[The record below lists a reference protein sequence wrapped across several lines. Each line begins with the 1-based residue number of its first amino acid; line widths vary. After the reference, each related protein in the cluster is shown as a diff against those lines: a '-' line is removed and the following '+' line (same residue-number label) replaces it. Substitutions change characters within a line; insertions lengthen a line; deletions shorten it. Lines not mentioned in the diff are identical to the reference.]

1 MTAVKLVPSIA
12 NINRVCFAFLFK
24 SYTQL
29 FFFFLNQ
36 AHTEMAYQ
44 KMSATECPGQDSSIC
59 SQCPGS
65 LWLRFPEQVSKEVDR
80 LFVSMA
86 SGWATDC

>member
-1 MTAVKLVPSIA
+1 
-12 NINRVCFAFLFK
+12 
-24 SYTQL
+24 
-29 FFFFLNQ
+29 
-36 AHTEMAYQ
+36 MAYQ